1 MFPRGIGMTTP
12 RQSPSVSHQS
22 LIFGGQIGQFRP
34 RTLLGSFDMNRYP
47 TANISL
53 VDTMYPGTIEEH
65 GEFTIATNQ
74 TQLLEGPGSNSRPPT
89 PVGSQAGNRPNQA
102 YNRYNEGERK
112 EREATAEDWIQAE
125 VRRRI
130 HTDRKRPAPN
140 PAQGLVKPESFLYEY
155 ALYAKNHSFVEIV
168 RKAIVG
174 MIISDET
181 FACCLRGTPSVPQ
194 PGTPETDGSS
204 QTDRAGH
211 IHTAQVMVEKIVRD
225 YLEKNK
231 ATDEMIEQVVG
242 YTFSGTKGIFSGFI
256 TAVEQQVFNQYEGL
270 PAYGWEKND
279 REAILKKDSR
289 IKGSVCSRVL
299 ELEILT
305 GYLNSC
311 DRFFKRVNRTMAAV
325 ATERMTSRGEE
336 LLNMHQVINRVRQM
350 EKVQTHILTELGD
363 INKSL
368 DKHEEELVD
377 AAYNTFT
384 SRKEASDKEL
394 ILKNLNWPKK
404 SAVHKCVDIAN
415 SFLVKNGV
423 KTHTSIY
430 SVNVDR
436 RTCKA
441 SFNSE
446 RDKKEA
452 ENVLARI
459 RRNSKGKS
467 TVSTARPDAKTFT
480 GDVRPAYNVI
490 KQRLFAYWNQFCAVH
505 EREDLIVSEDIWNK
519 NIFVINRVTGKGRDM
534 KVFYEFT
541 DPSNRESFLVLN
553 PDQNPFDVLD
563 MNEEV
568 PNAFYRKA
576 AGSRA
581 KTLNNAGIHTLKK

>member
-1 MFPRGIGMTTP
+1 M
-12 RQSPSVSHQS
+12 S
-22 LIFGGQIGQFRP
+22 LRP
-34 RTLLGSFDMNRYP
+34 RSLLSSFDMNRYP
-47 TANISL
+47 TANLSL
-53 VDTMYPGTIEEH
+53 LDTVYPATIEEH
-65 GEFTIATNQ
+65 GEFNLATNQ
-74 TQLLEGPGSNSRPPT
+74 TQRLEGPGSNTRPPT
-89 PVGSQAGNRPNQA
+89 PVGSQAGNRLNQA
-102 YNRYNEGERK
+102 YNRYNEGEKK
-112 EREATAEDWIQAE
+112 EREATAEDWIQTE
-125 VRRRI
+125 VRKRI
-130 HTDRKRPAPN
+130 QTNRKKPAPN

-155 ALYAKNHSFVEIV
+155 ALYAKDHSFVEII

-174 MIISDET
+174 MIVSNKT

-211 IHTAQVMVEKIVRD
+211 IQTAQVMVEKIVRG
-225 YLEKNK
+225 YLQTSK
-231 ATDEMIEQVVG
+231 ASDETIEQVVEH
-242 YTFSGTKGIFSGFI
+242 TFSVPQGIFSDFI
-256 TAVEQQVFNQYEGL
+256 TAVEQQVFNQYDGL
-270 PAYGWEKND
+270 PAYGWETKD

-289 IKGSVCSRVL
+289 IKGSVCTRVL

-311 DRFFKRVNRTMAAV
+311 NRFFWRVDRTMAAV
-325 ATERMTSRGEE
+325 ATERMNSRGEE

-350 EKVQTHILTELGD
+350 ELVQTHILSELGD

-368 DKHEEELVD
+368 DKHEQELVD

-404 SAVHKCVDIAN
+404 SAVPKCVDIAN
-415 SFLVKNGV
+415 SLLVKSGV

-430 SVNVDR
+430 NVNVDR
-436 RTCKA
+436 RTCKV

-446 RDKKEA
+446 RDKREA

-490 KQRLFAYWNQFCAVH
+490 KQRLFGYWNQFCAVH

-519 NIFVINRVTGKGRDM
+519 HIFVINRVSGKGRDM
-534 KVFYEFT
+534 KVYYEFT

-563 MNEEV
+563 MNEAV
-568 PNAFYRKA
+568 PNALYRKA